1 MESEVFMWIPEPIAS
16 ILCDRD
22 PSFVPYI
29 YTNKNGQRRV
39 LVQLLKAQYGCVESA
54 RLWYEH
60 IKKALIEQN
69 FDINPF
75 DPCIFQRKSGDAWTY
90 ITLYVDDIM
99 IVSDEIR
106 LVDEVIEKVKSA
118 KPDEAVLA
126 ITTHVKSWLS
136 NKSRELFID
145 SDRLNTV
152 LIVGVN
158 GTGKTTSTAKLANRL
173 TKSGSKVLLAAADTF
188 RAAATEQL
196 QTWAGRI
203 PVEIVTGEINSDAA
217 SVAFSATTKAKA
229 ENFNY
234 LLIDTAGRLHTK
246 QDLMDELGK
255 VVRVISKQSP
265 VDEILL
271 VIDATTGQNGI
282 NQAKIFI
289 EAVGVTGFII
299 TKLDGSA
306 KGGIALAIEKQTG
319 LPIKFVGSGEAIAD
333 LAPFEPGSY
342 IESLFN

>member
-1 MESEVFMWIPEPIAS
+1 MSLFKRLFTALRTGSVSSDEWDQIRSTLIAS
-16 ILCDRD
+16 DLG
-22 PSFVPYI
+22 V
-29 YTNKNGQRRV
+29 K
-39 LVQLLKAQYGCVESA
+39 
-54 RLWYEH
+54 
-60 IKKALIEQN
+60 
-69 FDINPF
+69 
-75 DPCIFQRKSGDAWTY
+75 
-90 ITLYVDDIM
+90 
-99 IVSDEIR
+99 

-118 KPDEAVLA
+118 KPDDAVLA

-203 PVEIVTGEINSDAA
+203 PVEIVTGEINSDPA
-217 SVAFSATTKAKA
+217 SVAFSAATKAKA

-319 LPIKFVGSGEAIAD
+319 LPIKFVGTGEAITD
-333 LAPFEPGSY
+333 LDDFDSVAYIAGLFE
-342 IESLFN
+342 

>member
-1 MESEVFMWIPEPIAS
+1 M
-16 ILCDRD
+16 
-22 PSFVPYI
+22 
-29 YTNKNGQRRV
+29 
-39 LVQLLKAQYGCVESA
+39 
-54 RLWYEH
+54 
-60 IKKALIEQN
+60 IEN
-69 FDINPF
+69 
-75 DPCIFQRKSGDAWTY
+75 
-90 ITLYVDDIM
+90 
-99 IVSDEIR
+99 
-106 LVDEVIEKVKSA
+106 VKSA
-118 KPDEAVLA
+118 KPDDAVLA
-126 ITTHVKSWLS
+126 ITTHVKGWLS
-136 NKSRELFID
+136 NKSRELFLD

-173 TKSGSKVLLAAADTF
+173 TKSDSKVLLAAADTF

-203 PVEIVTGEINSDAA
+203 PVEIVTGEINSDPA
-217 SVAFSATTKAKA
+217 SVAFSAATKAKT

-246 QDLMDELGK
+246 QDLMNELGK

-319 LPIKFVGSGEAIAD
+319 LPIKFVGTGEGISDLDDFDPEAYIAG
-333 LAPFEPGSY
+333 LFE
-342 IESLFN
+342 

>member
-1 MESEVFMWIPEPIAS
+1 MSLFKRLFTALRTGSVSSDEWDQIRSTLIAS
-16 ILCDRD
+16 DLGA
-22 PSFVPYI
+22 
-29 YTNKNGQRRV
+29 K
-39 LVQLLKAQYGCVESA
+39 
-54 RLWYEH
+54 
-60 IKKALIEQN
+60 
-69 FDINPF
+69 
-75 DPCIFQRKSGDAWTY
+75 
-90 ITLYVDDIM
+90 
-99 IVSDEIR
+99 

-118 KPDEAVLA
+118 KPDDAVLA
-126 ITTHVKSWLS
+126 ITTHVKRWLS

-152 LIVGVN
+152 LIIGVN

-203 PVEIVTGEINSDAA
+203 PVEIVTGEINSDPA
-217 SVAFSATTKAKA
+217 SVAFSAATKAKA

-255 VVRVISKQSP
+255 VVRVITKQSP

-319 LPIKFVGSGEAIAD
+319 LPIKFVGTGEAITD
-333 LAPFEPGSY
+333 LDDFDSEAYIAGLFE
-342 IESLFN
+342 

>member
-1 MESEVFMWIPEPIAS
+1 MSLFKRLFTALRTGSVSSDEWDQIRSTLIAS
-16 ILCDRD
+16 DLG
-22 PSFVPYI
+22 V
-29 YTNKNGQRRV
+29 K
-39 LVQLLKAQYGCVESA
+39 
-54 RLWYEH
+54 
-60 IKKALIEQN
+60 
-69 FDINPF
+69 
-75 DPCIFQRKSGDAWTY
+75 
-90 ITLYVDDIM
+90 
-99 IVSDEIR
+99 

-118 KPDEAVLA
+118 KPDDAVLA

-173 TKSGSKVLLAAADTF
+173 TKNGGKVLLAAADTF

-203 PVEIVTGEINSDAA
+203 PVEIVIGEINSDPA
-217 SVAFSATTKAKA
+217 SVVFSAVTKAKT
-229 ENFNY
+229 ESFNY

-319 LPIKFVGSGEAIAD
+319 LPIKFVGTGEAITD
-333 LAPFEPGSY
+333 LDDFDPEAYIAGLFE
-342 IESLFN
+342 

>member
-1 MESEVFMWIPEPIAS
+1 MSLFKRLFTALRTGSVSSDEWDQIRSTLIAS
-16 ILCDRD
+16 DLG
-22 PSFVPYI
+22 V
-29 YTNKNGQRRV
+29 K
-39 LVQLLKAQYGCVESA
+39 
-54 RLWYEH
+54 
-60 IKKALIEQN
+60 
-69 FDINPF
+69 
-75 DPCIFQRKSGDAWTY
+75 
-90 ITLYVDDIM
+90 
-99 IVSDEIR
+99 

-118 KPDEAVLA
+118 KPDDAVLA

-173 TKSGSKVLLAAADTF
+173 TKNGGKVLLAAADTF

-203 PVEIVTGEINSDAA
+203 PVEIVTGEINSDPA
-217 SVAFSATTKAKA
+217 SVVFSAATKAKA

-319 LPIKFVGSGEAIAD
+319 LPIKFVGTGEAITD
-333 LAPFEPGSY
+333 LDDFDSEAYIAGLFE
-342 IESLFN
+342 

>member
-1 MESEVFMWIPEPIAS
+1 MSLFKRLFTALRSGSVSSDEWDQIRSTLIAS
-16 ILCDRD
+16 DLG
-22 PSFVPYI
+22 V
-29 YTNKNGQRRV
+29 K
-39 LVQLLKAQYGCVESA
+39 
-54 RLWYEH
+54 
-60 IKKALIEQN
+60 
-69 FDINPF
+69 
-75 DPCIFQRKSGDAWTY
+75 
-90 ITLYVDDIM
+90 
-99 IVSDEIR
+99 

-118 KPDEAVLA
+118 KPDDAVLA

-173 TKSGSKVLLAAADTF
+173 TKSDSKVLLAAADTF

-203 PVEIVTGEINSDAA
+203 PVEIVTGEINSDPA
-217 SVAFSATTKAKA
+217 SVAFSAATKAKA

-319 LPIKFVGSGEAIAD
+319 LPIKFVGTGEVITDLDDFDPEAYIAG
-333 LAPFEPGSY
+333 LFE
-342 IESLFN
+342 

>member
-1 MESEVFMWIPEPIAS
+1 MSLFKRLFTALRSGSVSSDEWDQIRSTLIAS
-16 ILCDRD
+16 DLG
-22 PSFVPYI
+22 V
-29 YTNKNGQRRV
+29 K
-39 LVQLLKAQYGCVESA
+39 
-54 RLWYEH
+54 
-60 IKKALIEQN
+60 
-69 FDINPF
+69 
-75 DPCIFQRKSGDAWTY
+75 
-90 ITLYVDDIM
+90 
-99 IVSDEIR
+99 

-118 KPDEAVLA
+118 KPDDAVLA

-203 PVEIVTGEINSDAA
+203 PVEIVTGEINSDPA
-217 SVAFSATTKAKA
+217 SVAFSAVTKAKA
-229 ENFNY
+229 ESFNY

-319 LPIKFVGSGEAIAD
+319 LPIKFVGTGEVITDLDDFDPEAYIAG
-333 LAPFEPGSY
+333 LFE
-342 IESLFN
+342 

>member
-1 MESEVFMWIPEPIAS
+1 MSLFKRLFTALRTGSVSSDEWDQIRSTLIAS
-16 ILCDRD
+16 DLG
-22 PSFVPYI
+22 V
-29 YTNKNGQRRV
+29 K
-39 LVQLLKAQYGCVESA
+39 
-54 RLWYEH
+54 
-60 IKKALIEQN
+60 
-69 FDINPF
+69 
-75 DPCIFQRKSGDAWTY
+75 
-90 ITLYVDDIM
+90 
-99 IVSDEIR
+99 

-118 KPDEAVLA
+118 KPDDAVLA
-126 ITTHVKSWLS
+126 ITSHVKSWLS
-136 NKSRELFID
+136 NKSRELFLD

-196 QTWAGRI
+196 QTWAGR
-203 PVEIVTGEINSDAA
+203 N
-217 SVAFSATTKAKA
+217 
-229 ENFNY
+229 
-234 LLIDTAGRLHTK
+234 TAGRLHTK

-271 VIDATTGQNGI
+271 FIDATTGQNGI

-319 LPIKFVGSGEAIAD
+319 LPIKFVGTGEAITD
-333 LAPFEPGSY
+333 LDDFDSEAYIAGLFE
-342 IESLFN
+342 

>member
-1 MESEVFMWIPEPIAS
+1 MSLF
-16 ILCDRD
+16 
-22 PSFVPYI
+22 
-29 YTNKNGQRRV
+29 K
-39 LVQLLKAQYGCVESA
+39 
-54 RLWYEH
+54 RLFT
-60 IKKALIEQN
+60 AL
-69 FDINPF
+69 
-75 DPCIFQRKSGDAWTY
+75 RTGS
-90 ITLYVDDIM
+90 VS
-99 IVSDEIR
+99 SDEWDQIR
-106 LVDEVIEKVKSA
+106 STLISTDLGVKLVDEVIEKVKSA
-118 KPDEAVLA
+118 KPDDAVLA

-136 NKSRELFID
+136 DKSRELFID

-203 PVEIVTGEINSDAA
+203 PVEIVTGEINSDPA
-217 SVAFSATTKAKA
+217 SVAFSAATKAKA

-319 LPIKFVGSGEAIAD
+319 LPIKFVGTGEAITD
-333 LAPFEPGSY
+333 LDDFDSEAYIAGLFE
-342 IESLFN
+342 

>member
-1 MESEVFMWIPEPIAS
+1 MSLFKRLFTALRTGSVSSDEWDQIRSTLIAS
-16 ILCDRD
+16 DLG
-22 PSFVPYI
+22 V
-29 YTNKNGQRRV
+29 K
-39 LVQLLKAQYGCVESA
+39 
-54 RLWYEH
+54 
-60 IKKALIEQN
+60 
-69 FDINPF
+69 
-75 DPCIFQRKSGDAWTY
+75 
-90 ITLYVDDIM
+90 
-99 IVSDEIR
+99 

-118 KPDEAVLA
+118 KPDDAVLA

-136 NKSRELFID
+136 NKSRELFLD

-203 PVEIVTGEINSDAA
+203 PVEIVTGEINSDPA
-217 SVAFSATTKAKA
+217 SVAFSAATKAKA
-229 ENFNY
+229 ESFNY

-271 VIDATTGQNGI
+271 IIDATTGQNGI

-319 LPIKFVGSGEAIAD
+319 LPIKFVGTGEAITD
-333 LAPFEPGSY
+333 LDDFDSEAYIAGLFE
-342 IESLFN
+342 

>member
-1 MESEVFMWIPEPIAS
+1 MSLFKRLFTALRTGSVSSDEWDQIRSTLIAS
-16 ILCDRD
+16 DLGA
-22 PSFVPYI
+22 
-29 YTNKNGQRRV
+29 K
-39 LVQLLKAQYGCVESA
+39 
-54 RLWYEH
+54 
-60 IKKALIEQN
+60 
-69 FDINPF
+69 
-75 DPCIFQRKSGDAWTY
+75 
-90 ITLYVDDIM
+90 
-99 IVSDEIR
+99 

-118 KPDEAVLA
+118 KPDDAVLA

-152 LIVGVN
+152 LIIGVN

-203 PVEIVTGEINSDAA
+203 PVEIVTGEINSDPA
-217 SVAFSATTKAKA
+217 SVAFSAATKAKA

-319 LPIKFVGSGEAIAD
+319 LPIKFIGTGEAITD
-333 LAPFEPGSY
+333 LDDFDPEAYIAGLFE
-342 IESLFN
+342 